1 MQPGLVRVG
10 KRWSMEAAGVAMG
23 KIVITKIM
31 RSEMSPER
39 IQKYISACELANET
53 HLMRQAIYAKY
64 NPTIN
69 DLKAQKMAELRDVQI
84 YQSSVMDKIY
94 G

>member
-1 MQPGLVRVG
+1 MQPGLVRAG
-10 KRWSMEAAGVAMG
+10 IRWSMEAAGIAMG
-23 KIVITKIM
+23 KIIITKIM

-39 IQKYISACELANET
+39 IAKYIQACELANET

-64 NPTIN
+64 NPSIN
-69 DLKAQKMAELRDVQI
+69 ELKAQKKIELDVVRN
-84 YQSSVMDKIY
+84 YQNSEMDKIY